1 MEEVMFKTDGPLY
14 KFMWLVAD
22 MFIVGVLW
30 FVFCLPIVTIGASTA
45 AAIEVNIRIL
55 KKEETYIWK
64 NFLKG
69 FKRNFWDGTKLWL
82 IFALLA
88 FMLYMNY
95 QYLMALYN
103 VSTFHIVIVF
113 LGLILFILCFLYAFP
128 LITRY
133 ENKTR
138 LTMLNS
144 LVFAIRF
151 PGKALLTIMQL
162 GLIVFSYVFFT
173 MLIVYWQ
180 NVPFLFEF
188 ICMLLL
194 VFAPEAFLMTWGYR
208 GMVVMDKYEE
218 MVKQQE
224 SGTDDEE

>member
-1 MEEVMFKTDGPLY
+1 
-14 KFMWLVAD
+14 
-22 MFIVGVLW
+22 
-30 FVFCLPIVTIGASTA
+30 
-45 AAIEVNIRIL
+45 
-55 KKEETYIWK
+55 
-64 NFLKG
+64 
-69 FKRNFWDGTKLWL
+69 
-82 IFALLA
+82 
-88 FMLYMNY
+88 
-95 QYLMALYN
+95 
-103 VSTFHIVIVF
+103 
-113 LGLILFILCFLYAFP
+113 
-128 LITRY
+128 
-133 ENKTR
+133 
-138 LTMLNS
+138 MLNS